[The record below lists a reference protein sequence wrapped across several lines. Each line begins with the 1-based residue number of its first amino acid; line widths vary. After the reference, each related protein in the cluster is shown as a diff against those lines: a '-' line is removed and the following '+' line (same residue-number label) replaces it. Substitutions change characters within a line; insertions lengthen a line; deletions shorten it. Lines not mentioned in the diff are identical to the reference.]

1 MTPHLKCGK
10 TYYCYATHFTL
21 SVCNLVACMLGSLI
35 HQWVGFSSI
44 VASEWHCCVYIFS
57 RFVSVS
63 SSVGFHNSSN
73 SSSSSG
79 SGSSGKNS
87 AFVLFQL
94 RAKMRQVKISICGF
108 GECVNVPWRLTP
120 ITRLENKSHFQIQQ
134 LRSISFCWICTVNE
148 WKREKERAR
157 VGECNQSSNVQK
169 DINNYSTRNSKF
181 DSFGCIFW
189 YFSFG
194 PWYE

>member
-1 MTPHLKCGK
+1 MHVFHWEGCFFIFSLATTAWSCNIIIMTPHLKCGK

-21 SVCNLVACMLGSLI
+21 SVCNLVACMPGNLI
-35 HQWVGFSSI
+35 QKWVGFSSI

-63 SSVGFHNSSN
+63 SSVGFHNSS
-73 SSSSSG
+73 SS
-79 SGSSGKNS
+79 SSGKNS

-120 ITRLENKSHFQIQQ
+120 ITRLENRSHFQIQQ

-148 WKREKERAR
+148 WMKEIEQEWA
-157 VGECNQSSNVQK
+157 NATSHQMFK
-169 DINNYSTRNSKF
+169 KI
-181 DSFGCIFW
+181 
-189 YFSFG
+189 
-194 PWYE
+194 